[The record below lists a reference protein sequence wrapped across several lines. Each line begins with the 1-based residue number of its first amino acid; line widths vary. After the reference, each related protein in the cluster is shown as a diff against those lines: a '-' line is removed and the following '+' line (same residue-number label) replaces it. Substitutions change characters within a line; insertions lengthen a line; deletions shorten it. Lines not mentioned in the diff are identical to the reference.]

1 MGPYNGRSRVI
12 QCFCG
17 GPHSISRRGLL
28 TGASAAL
35 LVPARSRAATNSA
48 GAADPA
54 LLADLVTAN
63 HILFDQ
69 DVVDGFGHVS
79 VRHNNDPAH
88 FLMARSMA
96 PGLVS
101 AMDIIESNS
110 NSELIDANGRAS
122 YIERYIHR
130 EIYRVRP
137 DVRAVVHSHSRAV
150 IPFADTK
157 IAMRQMNH
165 IAAYLG
171 AGAPAFDIRT
181 VGGDGT
187 VMLIRNHALCETLAQ
202 TLGQQIVAPMR
213 GRGSVAVGPTLKHE
227 VYRAV
232 YTEMDARI
240 QAAALS
246 TGRRPE
252 FLSRREAAAAAKT
265 TDRLVERLWELWK
278 GQAERAG

>member
-1 MGPYNGRSRVI
+1 MI
-12 QCFCG
+12 QCLCG
-17 GPHSISRRGLL
+17 GPHSISRRGSL

-48 GAADPA
+48 GTADPA

-69 DVVDGFGHVS
+69 VVVDGFGHVS
-79 VRHNNDPAH
+79 VRHNNGPAH
-88 FLMARSMA
+88 FLMARSVA

-101 AMDIIESNS
+101 ATDIIEYDS
-110 NSELIDANGRAS
+110 NSEPIDENGRTS
-122 YIERYIHR
+122 CIERYIHR
-130 EIYRVRP
+130 EIYRVLH
-137 DVRAVVHSHSRAV
+137 DVRAVVHSHSQAV

-165 IAAYLG
+165 IAAHLG

-187 VMLIRNHALCETLAQ
+187 DMLIRNNALGEALAQ

-213 GRGSVAVGPTLKHE
+213 GRGSVAVGPALRHE
-227 VYRAV
+227 A
-232 YTEMDARI
+232 
-240 QAAALS
+240 
-246 TGRRPE
+246 
-252 FLSRREAAAAAKT
+252 
-265 TDRLVERLWELWK
+265 
-278 GQAERAG
+278 